1 MNYKERQAQGK
12 SKRAE
17 YLRRLEHAES
27 VAVMLRGI
35 TLGCSFILVM
45 GIVAGVDSILEWLV
59 LYTIT
64 FIGGVSASL
73 AEYFLFRAYQS
84 RYSKSR
90 RQSFWDLFN
99 TELSK

>member
-1 MNYKERQAQGK
+1 MKHKKSKVQGK
-12 SKRAE
+12 SRHAE
-17 YLRRLEHAES
+17 YLRRVDNADR

>member
-1 MNYKERQAQGK
+1 MDYKERQAQGK
-12 SKRAE
+12 AKRAE

-45 GIVAGVDSILEWLV
+45 GIVAGVDSILEWLT

-64 FIGGVSASL
+64 FVGGVSASL
-73 AEYFLFRAYQS
+73 AEYFLFRASQS
-84 RYSKSR
+84 RYPKSR
-90 RQSFWDLFN
+90 RQKVWELFN
-99 TELSK
+99 AELAR